1 METTSESGRVKN
13 LQKMVGKTLE
23 ANGELS
29 KIRAS
34 LRLQILNVLR
44 GTEQSTSLTNFHENE
59 WPHYNL
65 IHEMIME
72 YFQWMK
78 YNYSAE
84 IFAAEIGH
92 EKSKMVRNHLEE
104 QLEAIFKRKVHMR
117 KDVPML
123 LNLLFD
129 NWPINWMT
137 GRIRRRKK
145 TLRWPF
151 RPTRTSFFGTW
162 IQFYFKKIPKSLQT
176 QFHQSP
182 APTFWHSQEAFI
194 VNTHTVRA

>member
-1 METTSESGRVKN
+1 MNAKQIERIQSLLRFAVLLQSHSRPTSYQYRATMETTSESGRVKN

-104 QLEAIFKRKVHMR
+104 QLEAIFQRKVHMR

-129 NWPINWMT
+129 N
-137 GRIRRRKK
+137 
-145 TLRWPF
+145 
-151 RPTRTSFFGTW
+151 
-162 IQFYFKKIPKSLQT
+162 
-176 QFHQSP
+176 
-182 APTFWHSQEAFI
+182 
-194 VNTHTVRA
+194 

>member
-1 METTSESGRVKN
+1 
-13 LQKMVGKTLE
+13 MVGKTLE

-44 GTEQSTSLTNFHENE
+44 GNDQSMSLTNFRENE
-59 WPHYNL
+59 WPHYDL

-92 EKSKMVRNHLEE
+92 EKSKITRNLLEE
-104 QLEAIFKRKVHMR
+104 RLETIFKRKFHMR
-117 KDVPML
+117 KDVPIL
-123 LNLLFD
+123 LNL
-129 NWPINWMT
+129 
-137 GRIRRRKK
+137 
-145 TLRWPF
+145 
-151 RPTRTSFFGTW
+151 FF
-162 IQFYFKKIPKSLQT
+162 
-176 QFHQSP
+176 
-182 APTFWHSQEAFI
+182 E
-194 VNTHTVRA
+194 N